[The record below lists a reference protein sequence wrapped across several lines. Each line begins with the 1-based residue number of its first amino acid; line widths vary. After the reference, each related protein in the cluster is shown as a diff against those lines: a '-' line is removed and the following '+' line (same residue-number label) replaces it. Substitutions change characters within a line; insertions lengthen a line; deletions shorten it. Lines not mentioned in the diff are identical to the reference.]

1 MIGRMLQVH
10 QDKPKCWHIAARW
23 EAEEARNVQ
32 NARQFLLRGLHFH
45 PDSQLLY
52 TDAFK
57 YELHLLAAKK
67 TTFYVR
73 NLISRVFTD

>member
-23 EAEEARNVQ
+23 EAEEAHNIQ

-52 TDAFK
+52 TDAF
-57 YELHLLAAKK
+57 
-67 TTFYVR
+67 R
-73 NLISRVFTD
+73 